1 MSTQSGDETIA
12 MPSARGAADP
22 GPSFAPAPVPKDD
35 RSSWPVAL
43 ADGMAVGALITSLC
57 GFSVIGI
64 ILGAIHMSN
73 AHKQRKRAS
82 AVGCWGLGLGIAGL
96 AIEIILLILVIAA
109 IASVGSAASYSAG
122 Y

>member
-1 MSTQSGDETIA
+1 MSTQSGDETIVV
-12 MPSARGAADP
+12 PSARGAADP

-73 AHKQRKRAS
+73 AHKRRERAS

-96 AIEIILLILVIAA
+96 ATEIILLIVVIAA

-122 Y
+122 